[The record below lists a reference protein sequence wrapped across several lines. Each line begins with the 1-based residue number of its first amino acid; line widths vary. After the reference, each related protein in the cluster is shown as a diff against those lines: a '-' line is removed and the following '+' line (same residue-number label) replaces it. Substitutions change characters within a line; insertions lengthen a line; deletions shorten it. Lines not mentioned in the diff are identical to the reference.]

1 MFDFA
6 AARAMMVESQLRPN
20 GITDHRILDA
30 MQQVERETFV
40 PEHQKTLACRDGEVP
55 LTRGRSLVSPM
66 NFARLLQ
73 IAKLE
78 ADQSVLVAGAE
89 TGFGPAVVS
98 RLASRV
104 TALESDP
111 DLLSQLR
118 YNMHPIANVTVI
130 AGEMQAG
137 APSHAP
143 FDVIVIAGRIA
154 VLPTAIIQQAKQKGR
169 IVAGFGTN
177 LAAKLCVWERE
188 GDSVFK
194 REMFESSISALPGFS
209 VGTPAFIFA

>member
-78 ADQSVLVAGAE
+78 ADQSVLVVGAE

-98 RLASRV
+98 RLASHV
-104 TALESDP
+104 TALENDP
-111 DLLSQLR
+111 ELLSQLR
-118 YNMHPIANVTVI
+118 DNMQPIANVTVI

-154 VLPTAIIQQAKQKGR
+154 VLPSAVIQQAKQKGR